1 MYNRKRR
8 KIYKKFWQLLKKGQT
23 NWECFYTNPC
33 NRIPRLLPSNLII
46 MNKKTYFKTFQLFPN
61 ENSNQTPFRQFQPGD
76 LDKENLQRSEFGDPL
91 DKLRPSEGTKPTAP
105 DEPTHSFATSDV
117 PTHSFATSDVP
128 THYFA
133 TSDVPTH
140 SFATSDK
147 PTHSF
152 ATSDVPTHSFA
163 TSDVPTHSF
172 ATSDVPTP
180 SFATTNVPAPSFVA
194 TNGSAPPFF

>member
-23 NWECFYTNPC
+23 NWECVYTNPC

-46 MNKKTYFKTFQLFPN
+46 MNRKPYFKTFQLFPN

-76 LDKENLQRSEFGDPL
+76 FDKENLQRPEFGDPL

-117 PTHSFATSDVP
+117 PPHSFATSDVP
-128 THYFA
+128 TH
-133 TSDVPTH
+133 
-140 SFATSDK
+140 
-147 PTHSF
+147 
-152 ATSDVPTHSFA
+152 
-163 TSDVPTHSF
+163 
-172 ATSDVPTP
+172 
-180 SFATTNVPAPSFVA
+180 
-194 TNGSAPPFF
+194 

>member
-1 MYNRKRR
+1 
-8 KIYKKFWQLLKKGQT
+8 
-23 NWECFYTNPC
+23 
-33 NRIPRLLPSNLII
+33 
-46 MNKKTYFKTFQLFPN
+46 MNKKPYFKTFQLFPN

-91 DKLRPSEGTKPTAP
+91 DKLRPSKGTKPTAP
-105 DEPTHSFATSDV
+105 DEPTHS
-117 PTHSFATSDVP
+117 
-128 THYFA
+128 FA